1 MRSIIT
7 VVLALCALV
16 MPSTAQDELFPPI
29 RRGDVL
35 EFARLLDLSEEQR
48 DAALTLFEGYA
59 QEVARLQ
66 QDARQR
72 MEQWQKAMQIDDPT
86 QFDAAMFQEAVQ
98 KQTEI
103 MFAST
108 REQMDLEEAFFRDL
122 ALLLDQA
129 QGERMD
135 SVHRMRRRQ
144 MYLREAPVS
153 WASLDLIAA
162 LRDGEIDAR
171 QTPSLDEELREYEL
185 AMDRELVKIS
195 RFVDDLMEGGAAIV
209 SDPFSQ
215 DAQELMGSYFKHAKE
230 IRRINKEHAR
240 RIGAMLEPQARASFE
255 DLVRRRAFPQIF
267 RETPTQRALAVAA
280 GLEDLTAEQRAGIEQ
295 IRRQYER
302 ERASIDDRWMRAQ
315 DEYDDSFSFEDLMMG
330 GGMAPGSPVFDA
342 MNDRRALDRDFRER
356 LEAILTPEQ
365 IERLPRDRDA
375 FFVDGAV
382 PSAGG

>member
-7 VVLALCALV
+7 VVLALCASA
-16 MPSTAQDELFPPI
+16 MPSMAQDDLFPPI

-66 QDARQR
+66 QDTRAK
-72 MEQWQKAMQIDDPT
+72 MEQWQKAMEVDDPT
-86 QFDAAMFQEAVQ
+86 KFDAAAFQEAMQ

-108 REQMDLEEAFFRDL
+108 KKQMDLEEAFFRDL

-129 QGERMD
+129 QGERME

-153 WASLDLIAA
+153 WAALDLIAT
-162 LRDGEIDAR
+162 LHDGGIEAESM
-171 QTPSLDEELREYEL
+171 PSLDEELKEYEL
-185 AMDRELVKIS
+185 AMDRELVKMS
-195 RFVDDLMEGGAAIV
+195 RFMRDVMKGGAEIV
-209 SDPFSQ
+209 SDPFSEDIQ
-215 DAQELMGSYFKHAKE
+215 KLMGSYFKLVKE

-240 RIGAMLEPQARASFE
+240 RIAAMLEPQARSRFE
-255 DLVRRRAFPQIF
+255 DLVHRRAFPRIF

-280 GLEDLTAEQRAGIEQ
+280 GLADLTTEQRTRIAQ
-295 IRRQYER
+295 LRQQYEQ
-302 ERASIDDRWMRAQ
+302 ERASIDERWMRAQ
-315 DEYDDSFSFEDLMMG
+315 DEYDDSFSFENLLMDE
-330 GGMAPGSPVFDA
+330 GMAPGSPVFDA
-342 MNDRRALDRDFRER
+342 TNDRRRLEHDFRER

-365 IERLPRDRDA
+365 VERLPRDRDA